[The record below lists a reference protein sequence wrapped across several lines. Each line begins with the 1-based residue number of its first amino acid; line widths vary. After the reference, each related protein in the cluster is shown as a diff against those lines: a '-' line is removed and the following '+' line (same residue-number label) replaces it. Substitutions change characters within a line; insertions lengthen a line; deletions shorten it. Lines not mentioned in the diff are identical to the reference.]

1 MNVEELN
8 NLQNLIDKLAFTN
21 PISASEYIEI
31 EKTNDENEEIN
42 LQDII
47 SIINPTE
54 EDQNQEETIEESP
67 PVTNKEA
74 LSAIKTLDISIEK
87 RSEKLQLSE
96 NEFKLLKSLK
106 RKIKKIDFD
115 SYQQSTLDSF
125 LDTMMN

>member
-1 MNVEELN
+1 MLEEVKSFKKN
-8 NLQNLIDKLAFTN
+8 C
-21 PISASEYIEI
+21 
-31 EKTNDENEEIN
+31 IN

-54 EDQNQEETIEESP
+54 EDQNQEEIIEEFPS
-67 PVTNKEA
+67 VTNKEA
-74 LSAIKTLDISIEK
+74 LSAIKTLNIYIEQQ
-87 RSEKLQLSE
+87 SEKLQLSE

>member
-1 MNVEELN
+1 M
-8 NLQNLIDKLAFTN
+8 D
-21 PISASEYIEI
+21 IEI

-54 EDQNQEETIEESP
+54 EDQNQEEIIEESP

-74 LSAIKTLDISIEK
+74 LSAIKTLDIYIEQ

>member
-1 MNVEELN
+1 MM
-8 NLQNLIDKLAFTN
+8 D
-21 PISASEYIEI
+21 IEI

-54 EDQNQEETIEESP
+54 EDQNQEEIIEESP

-74 LSAIKTLDISIEK
+74 LSAIKTLDIYIEQ
-87 RSEKLQLSE
+87 SEKLQLNE

-115 SYQQSTLDSF
+115 SYQQTTLDSF
-125 LDTMMN
+125 LDT

>member
-1 MNVEELN
+1 MM
-8 NLQNLIDKLAFTN
+8 D
-21 PISASEYIEI
+21 IEI

-54 EDQNQEETIEESP
+54 EDQNQEEIIEESP

-74 LSAIKTLDISIEK
+74 LSAIKTLDIYIEQQ
-87 RSEKLQLSE
+87 SEKLQLSE

-115 SYQQSTLDSF
+115 SYQQTTLDSF
-125 LDTMMN
+125 LDT

>member
-8 NLQNLIDKLAFTN
+8 NLQNLIDELAFTN

-47 SIINPTE
+47 LIINLTE
-54 EDQNQEETIEESP
+54 EDQNQEESS

-74 LSAIKTLDISIEK
+74 LSAIKTLDIYIEQQ
-87 RSEKLQLSE
+87 SEKLQLSE

-115 SYQQSTLDSF
+115 SYQQSTLDNF
-125 LDTMMN
+125 LDTIMN